1 MLSWAQMRKA
11 RCQAGL
17 EELWAQSKDSMG
29 VCSMQRKSESQCPW
43 QPAFSQG
50 IARPPHLALGSGRND
65 LHRPALSRC
74 HPIRRPE
81 LRRRSVVSLEKP
93 FFNACAGRFS
103 VVEAAFK
110 AGLAPQDIYASD
122 ISLFSSIIGY
132 LADPTK
138 KLDDLGIRILDPA
151 LEPKAVKD
159 ELDFAAHVMLIL
171 KLNQA
176 SQTNLRGLYIREEIL
191 SSWERLRQEIREQ
204 LAVLIASIAGIHYEI
219 ASIWDIIS
227 RVSQE
232 DVTFYASVPH
242 YARGYT
248 KMFAAP
254 NLKWNEPTIPEFDPK
269 RFPLL
274 LEKLGQAN
282 CHAFLCRRC
291 EWEEPSPLKWTKVYG
306 KPDEKRALWIIA
318 NRAVDCRADNRTGFG
333 DIRKLPIYDDHEI
346 TPASKFHVIMV
357 GLPTALYY
365 RDLFVHRLGAT
376 TADRGFL
383 LLVDGQVM
391 TTFGIFIADFLQF
404 RTGFLPEMFG
414 ITRSSIRYKRLGKLF
429 MLLLTSGEMKKRLC
443 DILKL
448 WLHEPRGIQTT
459 SITVHEEGKTDRGAL
474 KVVSRETLD
483 DGRFRIIYRGD
494 FRDDS
499 FADVVAD
506 WLKKHGE
513 RRRA

>member
-1 MLSWAQMRKA
+1 MIYTEPLFLGVTPTGA
-11 RCQAGL
+11 RNYVGDKVA
-17 EELWAQSKDSMG
+17 
-29 VCSMQRKSESQCPW
+29 
-43 QPAFSQG
+43 
-50 IARPPHLALGSGRND
+50 
-65 LHRPALSRC
+65 
-74 HPIRRPE
+74 
-81 LRRRSVVSLEKP
+81 SLEKP

-103 VVEAAFK
+103 VVEAAIK
-110 AGLAPQDIYASD
+110 AGVPPQNVFASD
-122 ISLFSSIIGY
+122 IGLFSSLVGY
-132 LADPTK
+132 LADDSK
-138 KLDDLGIRILDPA
+138 RLEDLGVQILDSD
-151 LEPKAVKD
+151 LEPRDVKD

-171 KLNQA
+171 KLNQMK
-176 SQTNLRGLYIREEIL
+176 QTNLRGLYLREELL
-191 SSWERLRQEIREQ
+191 SSWNRSREAMRQQ
-204 LAVLIASIAGIHYEI
+204 LDTLVQNIAGIHYEI
-219 ASIWDIIS
+219 ADIWDVVS

-254 NLKWNEPTIPEFDPK
+254 NLKWNEPGIPEFDPK
-269 RFPLL
+269 TFPLL
-274 LEKLGQAN
+274 LEKLGPAE

-291 EWEEPSPLKWTKVYG
+291 EWEEPIPVDWKKVYG

-318 NRAVDCRADNRTGFG
+318 NRSVDCRADNRTGFG
-333 DIRKLPIYDDHEI
+333 DIRRLPIYDDHEI

-391 TTFGIFIADFLQF
+391 TAFGIFIQDFLALRMQY
-404 RTGFLPEMFG
+404 LPEMFG
-414 ITRSSIRYKRLGKLF
+414 ITRSSKRYHRLGKLF

-459 SITVHEEGKTDRGAL
+459 SITIHEEGKTDRGAL

-506 WLKKHGE
+506 WLKRHGQ
-513 RRRA
+513 RSRV

>member
-1 MLSWAQMRKA
+1 MIYTEPLFLGVTPTGA
-11 RCQAGL
+11 RNYVAD
-17 EELWAQSKDSMG
+17 K
-29 VCSMQRKSESQCPW
+29 
-43 QPAFSQG
+43 
-50 IARPPHLALGSGRND
+50 
-65 LHRPALSRC
+65 
-74 HPIRRPE
+74 
-81 LRRRSVVSLEKP
+81 VVSLEKP

-103 VVEAAFK
+103 VVEAAIK
-110 AGLAPQDIYASD
+110 AGLPPENVFASD
-122 ISLFSSIIGY
+122 IGLFSSIIGY
-132 LADPTK
+132 LADPSK
-138 KLDDLGIRILDPA
+138 KLEDLGIRVLDPS
-151 LEPKAVKD
+151 LEPKGVND
-159 ELDFAAHVMLIL
+159 PFHFAAHVMLIL
-171 KLNQA
+171 KLNQMK
-176 SQTNLRGLYIREEIL
+176 QTNLRGLYLREELL
-191 SSWERLRQEIREQ
+191 SSWEKTRAVMQQQ
-204 LAVLIASIAGIHYEI
+204 LQMLFQNIAGIHFEI
-219 ASIWDIIS
+219 ADIWDVVS

-254 NLKWNEPTIPEFDPK
+254 SLKWKEPSIPEFDPK
-269 RFPLL
+269 TFPVL
-274 LEKLGQAN
+274 LEKLGPAK
-282 CHAFLCRRC
+282 CHALLCRRC
-291 EWEEPSPLKWTKVYG
+291 EWTEEIPAPWKKVFG
-306 KPDEKRALWIIA
+306 KTEEHRALWIIA
-318 NRAVDCRADNRTGFG
+318 NRSMGARAENATGFG
-333 DIRKLPIYDDHEI
+333 EVKKLPIYDDHEI

-391 TTFGIFIADFLQF
+391 TAFGIFIQDFLQF
-404 RTGFLPEMFG
+404 RVQYLPEMFG
-414 ITRSSIRYKRLGKLF
+414 ITRSSKRYHRLGKLF
-429 MLLLTSGEMKKRLC
+429 MLLLTSGQMKKRLC

-459 SITVHEEGKTDRGAL
+459 SITVHEEGKTDRSAL
-474 KVVSRETLD
+474 KVVSREKLE

-513 RRRA
+513 RRRNG

>member
-1 MLSWAQMRKA
+1 MIYTEPLFLGVTPTGA
-11 RCQAGL
+11 RNYVAD
-17 EELWAQSKDSMG
+17 K
-29 VCSMQRKSESQCPW
+29 
-43 QPAFSQG
+43 
-50 IARPPHLALGSGRND
+50 
-65 LHRPALSRC
+65 
-74 HPIRRPE
+74 
-81 LRRRSVVSLEKP
+81 VVSLERP

-103 VVEAAFK
+103 VVEAAIK
-110 AGLAPQDIYASD
+110 AGVPRQNVFASD
-122 ISLFSSIIGY
+122 IGLFSSIIGF
-132 LADPTK
+132 LADPSK
-138 KLDDLGIRILDPA
+138 NLDDLGIRILDPT
-151 LEPKAVKD
+151 LEPKGIADKL
-159 ELDFAAHVMLIL
+159 EFAAHVMLIL
-171 KLNQA
+171 KLNQMK
-176 SQTNLRGLYIREEIL
+176 QTNLRGLYLREEL
-191 SSWERLRQEIREQ
+191 LASWEKSRAAMRQQ
-204 LAVLIASIAGIHYEI
+204 LQTLVQNIAGIHYEI
-219 ASIWDIIS
+219 ADIWDVVS

-254 NLKWNEPTIPEFDPK
+254 NVKWNEPSIPEFDPK
-269 RFPLL
+269 TFPVL

-291 EWEEPSPLKWTKVYG
+291 EWEEPIPVDWKKVYG

-318 NRAVDCRADNRTGFG
+318 NRSVDCRADNRTGFG

-346 TPASKFHVIMV
+346 TPASKFHVVMV

-391 TTFGIFIADFLQF
+391 TAFGIFIQDFLQF
-404 RTGFLPEMFG
+404 RMQYLPEMFG
-414 ITRSSIRYKRLGKLF
+414 ITRSSRRYHRLGKLF

-494 FRDDS
+494 FRADS
-499 FADVVAD
+499 FADVVSD

-513 RRRA
+513 RRRDG

>member
-1 MLSWAQMRKA
+1 MIYTEPLFLGVTPSGA
-11 RCQAGL
+11 RNYVAD
-17 EELWAQSKDSMG
+17 K
-29 VCSMQRKSESQCPW
+29 
-43 QPAFSQG
+43 
-50 IARPPHLALGSGRND
+50 
-65 LHRPALSRC
+65 
-74 HPIRRPE
+74 
-81 LRRRSVVSLEKP
+81 VVSLEKP

-103 VVEAAFK
+103 VVEAAIK
-110 AGLAPQDIYASD
+110 AGVPPQNICASD
-122 ISLFSSIIGY
+122 IGLFSSIIGY
-132 LADPTK
+132 LADRSK
-138 KLDDLGIRILDPA
+138 KLDDLRIRVLDPQ
-151 LEPKAVKD
+151 LEPKGIID
-159 ELDFAAHVMLIL
+159 ELEFAAHLMLIL
-171 KLNQA
+171 KLNQMK
-176 SQTNLRGLYIREEIL
+176 QTNLRGLYLREEL
-191 SSWERLRQEIREQ
+191 LASWNRSRETMRQQ
-204 LAVLIASIAGIHYEI
+204 LETLVQNIAGIRYEI
-219 ASIWDIIS
+219 ADIWDVVS

-254 NLKWNEPTIPEFDPK
+254 NLKWNEPSIPEFDPK
-269 RFPLL
+269 TFPVL

-282 CHAFLCRRC
+282 CLAFLCRRC
-291 EWEEPSPLKWTKVYG
+291 EWEETIPVNWKKVYG
-306 KPDEKRALWIIA
+306 KPDDHRALWIIA
-318 NRAVDCRADNRTGFG
+318 NRSVGCHADNRTGFG

-346 TPASKFHVIMV
+346 TSASKFHVVMV

-391 TTFGIFIADFLQF
+391 TAFGLFIFDFF
-404 RTGFLPEMFG
+404 RFKTEYLPEMFG
-414 ITRSSIRYKRLGKLF
+414 ITRSSKRHHRLGKLF

-459 SITVHEEGKTDRGAL
+459 SITIHEEGKTDRGAL
-474 KVVSRETLD
+474 KVVSREKLD
-483 DGRFRIIYRGD
+483 DGRFRIVYRAD

-513 RRRA
+513 RRRDA

>member
-1 MLSWAQMRKA
+1 MIYTEPLFLGVTPSGA
-11 RCQAGL
+11 RNYVAD
-17 EELWAQSKDSMG
+17 K
-29 VCSMQRKSESQCPW
+29 
-43 QPAFSQG
+43 
-50 IARPPHLALGSGRND
+50 
-65 LHRPALSRC
+65 
-74 HPIRRPE
+74 
-81 LRRRSVVSLEKP
+81 VVSLEKP

-103 VVEAAFK
+103 VVEASIK
-110 AGLAPQDIYASD
+110 AGLPPENVYASD
-122 ISLFSSIIGY
+122 IGLFSSIIGY
-132 LADPTK
+132 LADPSK
-138 KLDDLGIRILDPA
+138 NLDDLGVHILDPA
-151 LEPKAVKD
+151 LEPKGIND

-171 KLNQA
+171 KLNQMK
-176 SQTNLRGLYIREEIL
+176 QTNLRGLYLREEL
-191 SSWERLRQEIREQ
+191 VSSWNRSRETMREQ
-204 LAVLIASIAGIHYEI
+204 LETLVQNIAGIHYEI
-219 ASIWDIIS
+219 ADIWDVIS

-254 NLKWNEPTIPEFDPK
+254 NLKWNEPAIPEFDPK
-269 RFPLL
+269 TFPVL

-291 EWEEPSPLKWTKVYG
+291 EWTEEIPAPWKKVFG
-306 KPDEKRALWIIA
+306 KPDDHRALWIIA
-318 NRAVDCRADNRTGFG
+318 NRSMDARAENTTGFG
-333 DIRKLPIYDDHEI
+333 KIRKLPIYDDHEI
-346 TPASKFHVIMV
+346 TPSSRFHVIMV

-391 TTFGIFIADFLQF
+391 TAFGIFIQDFLQF
-404 RTGFLPEMFG
+404 RMQYLPEMFG
-414 ITRSSIRYKRLGKLF
+414 ITRSSKRYHRLGKLF

-443 DILKL
+443 DILRL

-459 SITVHEEGKTDRGAL
+459 SITIHEEGKTDRSAL

-513 RRRA
+513 RRRDG

>member
-1 MLSWAQMRKA
+1 MIYTEPLFLGITPTGA
-11 RCQAGL
+11 RNYVA
-17 EELWAQSKDSMG
+17 EKVA
-29 VCSMQRKSESQCPW
+29 
-43 QPAFSQG
+43 
-50 IARPPHLALGSGRND
+50 
-65 LHRPALSRC
+65 
-74 HPIRRPE
+74 
-81 LRRRSVVSLEKP
+81 SLERP

-103 VVEAAFK
+103 VVEAAIK
-110 AGLAPQDIYASD
+110 AGVPPQNVFASD
-122 ISLFSSIIGY
+122 IGLFSSIIGY
-132 LADPTK
+132 LADPSK

-151 LEPKAVKD
+151 LGPKGITD

-171 KLNQA
+171 KLNQMK
-176 SQTNLRGLYIREEIL
+176 QTNLRGLYLREELL
-191 SSWERLRQEIREQ
+191 SSWEKSRAAMRQQ
-204 LAVLIASIAGIHYEI
+204 LEMLVQSIAGIHYEI
-219 ASIWDIIS
+219 ADIWDVVS
-227 RVSQE
+227 RVSPE

-254 NLKWNEPTIPEFDPK
+254 NLKWNEPSIPEFDPK
-269 RFPLL
+269 TFPLL
-274 LEKLGQAN
+274 LEKLGPAK

-291 EWEEPSPLKWTKVYG
+291 EWTEAIPAPWKKVFG

-318 NRAVDCRADNRTGFG
+318 NRSMDARAENTTGFG
-333 DIRKLPIYDDHEI
+333 EIRRLPIYDDHEI
-346 TPASKFHVIMV
+346 TPASKFHVVMV

-391 TTFGIFIADFLQF
+391 TAFGIFIQDFLQF
-404 RTGFLPEMFG
+404 RMQYLPEMFG
-414 ITRSSIRYKRLGKLF
+414 ITRSSRRYQRLGKLF
-429 MLLLTSGEMKKRLC
+429 MLLLTSGEMRKRLC

-499 FADVVAD
+499 FADVVSD

-513 RRRA
+513 RRRG

>member
-1 MLSWAQMRKA
+1 LR
-11 RCQAGL
+11 
-17 EELWAQSKDSMG
+17 EEL
-29 VCSMQRKSESQCPW
+29 
-43 QPAFSQG
+43 
-50 IARPPHLALGSGRND
+50 
-65 LHRPALSRC
+65 
-74 HPIRRPE
+74 
-81 LRRRSVVSLEKP
+81 
-93 FFNACAGRFS
+93 
-103 VVEAAFK
+103 
-110 AGLAPQDIYASD
+110 
-122 ISLFSSIIGY
+122 
-132 LADPTK
+132 
-138 KLDDLGIRILDPA
+138 
-151 LEPKAVKD
+151 
-159 ELDFAAHVMLIL
+159 
-171 KLNQA
+171 
-176 SQTNLRGLYIREEIL
+176 L
-191 SSWERLRQEIREQ
+191 SSWNRSREAMRQQ
-204 LAVLIASIAGIHYEI
+204 LETLVQNIAGIHYEI
-219 ASIWDIIS
+219 ADIWDVVS
-227 RVSQE
+227 RVSPK

-254 NLKWNEPTIPEFDPK
+254 NLKWNEPSIPEFDPK
-269 RFPLL
+269 TFPLL
-274 LEKLGQAN
+274 LEKLGPAK

-291 EWEEPSPLKWTKVYG
+291 EWEEPIPVNWKKVYG

-318 NRAVDCRADNRTGFG
+318 NRSVDCHADNRTGFG

-346 TPASKFHVIMV
+346 TPASKFHIIMV
-357 GLPTALYY
+357 GLPTVLYY

-391 TTFGIFIADFLQF
+391 TAFGIFIQDFLHF
-404 RTGFLPEMFG
+404 RMQYLPEMFG
-414 ITRSSIRYKRLGKLF
+414 ITRSSRRYHRLGKLF

-474 KVVSRETLD
+474 KMVSREKLE

-513 RRRA
+513 RRRDG